1 MTALVSLEG
10 IARTYRSGATAV
22 VAVQPLTAT
31 VTAGD
36 RIAITGPSG
45 SGKSTLL
52 HLIAGLER
60 PSAGGVAWPGLR
72 TVGRVP
78 APGEVGLVF
87 QGPSLLP
94 PLTAAEN
101 VALPL
106 VIAGVAPAAARAR
119 AEQAMVEV
127 GVADIAGQL
136 PEELSGGQAQRVA
149 IARVVAARPRL
160 VLADEPTGQLDHATG
175 AHVLDVLLA
184 AADAIDAAVVLT
196 THDPAV
202 ADRLTSRWTM
212 RDGRCHLPDRPAEGR
227 DGTDQGAVVGAGRT
241 AAPKEDLA

>member
-1 MTALVSLEG
+1 MTALVRLADV
-10 IARTYRSGATAV
+10 ARTYRSGATAV
-22 VAVQPLTAT
+22 VAVQP
-31 VTAGD
+31 VTAAVHPGD
-36 RIAITGPSG
+36 RIAVTGPSG

-52 HLIAGLER
+52 HLMAGLEP
-60 PSAGGVAWPGLR
+60 PSKGAVTWPGLR
-72 TVGRVP
+72 TAHAAP

-101 VALPL
+101 VAFPL
-106 VIAGVAPAAARAR
+106 LIAGVDAGEARERAAL
-119 AEQAMVEV
+119 AMASV
-127 GVADIAGQL
+127 GVAEVARQL

-196 THDPAV
+196 THDPVV
-202 ADRLTSRWTM
+202 AGRLDTRWAI
-212 RDGRCHLPDRPAEGR
+212 RDGRCHIDPGALVPGGAPA
-227 DGTDQGAVVGAGRT
+227 
-241 AAPKEDLA
+241 KENLA